1 MTALNVNVSTQDND
15 YTPWTALYKKSK
27 KQGALEQELRDARI
41 EMDRLW
47 NEYVTQCD
55 HVEMLKEQHYG
66 EVGYNDYARLLQDT
80 LDNFWNEYVKA
91 EHHYHRL
98 YKLVNCAHEF
108 EDYTGGDG
116 SGYVMCSKCGLKD

>member
-1 MTALNVNVSTQDND
+1 MSAIGIGVSTKDNA

-27 KQGALEQELRDARI
+27 KQSSLEQELRDARI

-55 HVEMLKEQHYG
+55 HVEMLKEEHYG

-91 EHHYHRL
+91 EHHYHRM
-98 YKLVNCAHEF
+98 YKLVNCVHDF
-108 EDYTGGDG
+108 EDYQDG
-116 SGYVMCSKCGLKD
+116 PDNVRLVCSKCGLKD